1 SIFLVAKSCL
11 RSDHFSRNSRD
22 KVPGHPSQCS
32 APPSRGFLK
41 APASMATNSGACNSD
56 TAGTATLMSL
66 TGISAENILAGDVS
80 HRASVKTKLSSAS
93 SYR

>member
-1 SIFLVAKSCL
+1 
-11 RSDHFSRNSRD
+11 
-22 KVPGHPSQCS
+22 
-32 APPSRGFLK
+32 
-41 APASMATNSGACNSD
+41 MATNSGACNSD